1 MDNYRLIMQVG
12 PDSWILTA
20 WQRLGQDEVNVKQ
33 LQKRNLWHIFFPIL
47 IKNGLRSP
55 ENIFVNWTNS
65 HGPYDVYSEK
75 DFVTCLQPSEIHIS
89 ETAFKLF

>member
-33 LQKRNLWHIFFPIL
+33 LQEKDLWHIFFSYFNPRMAWDHL
-47 IKNGLRSP
+47 K
-55 ENIFVNWTNS
+55 IFS
-65 HGPYDVYSEK
+65 
-75 DFVTCLQPSEIHIS
+75 
-89 ETAFKLF
+89 